1 MKESAARRRE
11 REEWE
16 GGREGGRKGSSGEG
30 REGGKEGRLL
40 RTVVQCG
47 LEGGCRSEPC

>member
-11 REEWE
+11 REERE
-16 GGREGGRKGSSGEG
+16 GGREEGRVVVGKG